1 MIRQAAQR
9 RSLPTNMKI
18 EPSKFIAKTS
28 GLPLKE
34 HNQNLLRQAAE
45 LLSQRPFVIEKYRSI
60 TGSNIQAELETS
72 AKCHD
77 IGKTDKEWQDP
88 VQADFKIW
96 QTLSEADKRNFRPK
110 NLMNVKIRHEMASL
124 QIAHKSNYSL
134 SKAVKAAIAA
144 HHGKLSHK
152 HEDRWKYREIFEVF
166 WYEFNNLSGSDF
178 PHYDRTSFD
187 RVILKR
193 YEFDGVR
200 ALLQLIDHRASAKEG
215 GDELPG
221 FRTFDYKFPH
231 KDEFGNDKKNEVQ
244 KKIEEFWDEPFS
256 ILRAP
261 TGAGKTDAALLWAKH
276 QVDEKRADRL
286 VIAMPTRFTANAL
299 SISVTDENFK
309 NLGDA
314 GLYHSS
320 ALYQRLK
327 DKDFRSKKE
336 EYETKRFIDKEQD
349 LARTLE
355 TPLTVTTID
364 HLCICLTATRET
376 HHATF
381 FGLANSCVVI
391 DEADFYD
398 EFTQLNIVVLLRA
411 LRLLKV
417 PVLLMSATV
426 PDSAMALYRQSGFE
440 VNRIYA
446 DESDYERTRCTIT
459 RYKDA
464 EHPEEIEK
472 LLQRALN
479 GEPTIIYA
487 NTVARAQA
495 YYRWFKDKIQDSYGE
510 TVLQDEDVVIYHS
523 RFIEPHKVERENRL
537 RELLGRK
544 AWETKTQRGVAILT
558 QIGEISVNIS
568 ANLMISDLCPLDRLA
583 QRVGRLARFTKNGGE
598 LFVVKPMKTDK
609 NGELKY
615 YPAPYGEYSKKEGWQ
630 TSETL
635 DKSDELLTDD
645 SYSARMFVDKVN
657 QLYPNIKE
665 AASDAIQN
673 KKQLEKLTIAN
684 WLILPVETVEE
695 ETAEDSDQTKDWR
708 SRDIP
713 FQYTIFTGF
722 NPSYIGFDEDYKE
735 PTNKAELREFEARY
749 GISCYAYEYHR
760 AKKEGFIEEKFFD
773 IRGETITREYVSDRY
788 YSADTGLNFAGDNYS
803 EETD

>member
-1 MIRQAAQR
+1 M
-9 RSLPTNMKI
+9 NMKTA
-18 EPSKFIAKTS
+18 PSNFIAKTS

-45 LLSQRPFVIEKYRSI
+45 LLSQRQFVIEKYKRI
-60 TGSNIQAELETS
+60 TGADIQIELETS

-77 IGKTDKEWQDP
+77 IGKTDDDWQIP
-88 VQADFKIW
+88 VQKDFAIW
-96 QTLSEADKRNFRPK
+96 KTLNETEKRSFRPV

-124 QIAHKSNYSL
+124 EIAHKSNYPL

-144 HHGKLSHK
+144 HHGKLSRR
-152 HEDRWKYREIFEVF
+152 HEKRWEYRLIFQEF
-166 WYEFNNLSGSDF
+166 WSQFNNESAEF
-178 PHYDRTSFD
+178 PLYDKQSFD
-187 RVILKR
+187 KIILKR
-193 YEFDGVR
+193 YQFDGVR
-200 ALLQLIDHRASAKEG
+200 SLLQMIDHRASAAENGEK
-215 GDELPG
+215 LPE
-221 FRTFDYKFPH
+221 FKTFDYKFPY
-231 KDEFGNDKKNEVQ
+231 KDGFGNEKKNEVQ
-244 KKIEEFWDEPFS
+244 KKIEELWNEPFA

-276 QVDEKRADRL
+276 QVDAGRADRL

-299 SISVTDENFK
+299 SISVTEENFK

-327 DKDFRSKKE
+327 EKNFKSKKE
-336 EYETKRFIDKEQD
+336 EYEIKRYIDKEQD

-364 HLCICLTATRET
+364 HLCICLTGTRET
-376 HHATF
+376 HHATY

-426 PDSAMALYRQSGFE
+426 PDSAMELYRQSGFE
-440 VNRIYA
+440 INKIYA

-459 RYKDA
+459 RYKNA
-464 EHPEEIEK
+464 ENPAEIEE
-472 LLQRALN
+472 LLQRALD

-495 YYRWFKDKIQDSYGE
+495 YYKWFKDKIQDLFGE
-510 TVLQDEDVVIYHS
+510 TELQNDDVVIYHS
-523 RFIEPHKVERENRL
+523 RFIEPHKVEKENRL

-544 AWETKTQRGVAILT
+544 AWETGTQRGVAILT

-583 QRVGRLARFTKNGGE
+583 QRVGRLARFTKDGGE
-598 LFVVKPMKTDK
+598 LFVINPMKTDK
-609 NGELKY
+609 TGETKF
-615 YPAPYGEYSKKEGWQ
+615 YPAPYGEYSRKEGWQ
-630 TSETL
+630 MSDVL
-635 DKSDELLTDD
+635 QKSDELLTDGD
-645 SYSARMFVDKVN
+645 YNAKKFVDKVN
-657 QLYPNIKE
+657 RLYPNMKE
-665 AASDAIQN
+665 DATDALQN
-673 KKQLEKLTIAN
+673 KKQLERLVVAN
-684 WLILPVETVEE
+684 WLILPAETVEE

-713 FQYTIFTGF
+713 YQYTIFTGF
-722 NPSYIGFDEDYKE
+722 NPSFDFGDDEDGYRP
-735 PTNKAELREFEARY
+735 PTNKSELREFEAKY

-760 AKKEGFIEEKFFD
+760 AKEKGKIYSLKNGKPLIFD
-773 IRGETITREYVSDRY
+773 IKGEEVTREFVPSIY
-788 YSADTGLNFAGDNYS
+788 YNKDTGLNFADDSFDY
-803 EETD
+803 DY

>member
-1 MIRQAAQR
+1 
-9 RSLPTNMKI
+9 MKI
-18 EPSKFIAKTS
+18 EPNKYIAKTS
-28 GLPLKE
+28 GLPLRE

-45 LLSQRPFVIEKYRSI
+45 LLSQRPFVIKKYKNI
-60 TGSNIQAELETS
+60 TGEDIQTELETS

-77 IGKTDKEWQDP
+77 IGKTDDDWQIP
-88 VQADFKIW
+88 VQKDFAVW
-96 QTLSEADKRNFRPK
+96 QTLSESERRNFRPT
-110 NLMNVKIRHEMASL
+110 NLMKVKIRHEMASL
-124 QIAHKSNYSL
+124 EIAHKSNYPL
-134 SKAVKAAIAA
+134 SKTAKAAIAA
-144 HHGKLSHK
+144 HHGKLSRR
-152 HEDRWKYREIFEVF
+152 HEERWNYRPIFQEF
-166 WYEFNNLSGSDF
+166 WKEFNNHSAEF
-178 PHYDRTSFD
+178 PLYDKQSFD
-187 RVILKR
+187 KTILGR
-193 YEFDGVR
+193 YAYDGVR

-215 GDELPG
+215 GDKLPD

-231 KDEFGNDKKNEVQ
+231 KDEFGNNKKNEVQ
-244 KKIEEFWDEPFS
+244 KKIEELWDHPFA

-276 QVDEKRADRL
+276 QVDAKRADRL

-299 SISVTDENFK
+299 SISVTEDNFK

-327 DKDFRSKKE
+327 DKDFKSKKE
-336 EYETKRFIDKEQD
+336 EYEVKRFIDKEQD

-398 EFTQLNIVVLLRA
+398 DFTQLNMVVLLRA

-426 PDSAMALYRQSGFE
+426 PDSAMELYRQSGFE
-440 VNRIYA
+440 IDKIYA

-464 EHPEEIEK
+464 ENPADIEE

-479 GEPTIIYA
+479 GEPMIIYA
-487 NTVARAQA
+487 NTVAQAQA
-495 YYRWFKDKIQDSYGE
+495 YYKWFKAKIQESDGE
-510 TVLQDEDVVIYHS
+510 TELDKNDVVIYHS
-523 RFIEPHKVERENRL
+523 RFIEPHKVEKENRL

-544 AWETKTQRGVAILT
+544 AWENKTQRGVAILT

-598 LFVVKPMKTDK
+598 LFVVNPVKTDK
-609 NGELKY
+609 NGETKF
-615 YPAPYGEYSKKEGWQ
+615 YPAPYGDYSKKEGWQ
-630 TSETL
+630 MSDVL
-635 DKSDELLTDD
+635 RKSDELLTDGD
-645 SYSARMFVDKVN
+645 YSAKKFVDKVN
-657 QLYPNIKE
+657 QLYPNLRK
-665 AASDAIQN
+665 ASSDAIFN
-673 KKQLEKLTIAN
+673 KKQLENLVVAN
-684 WLILPVETVEE
+684 WLILPAETVEE
-695 ETAEDSDQTKDWR
+695 ETAEDSDQTKNWR

-722 NPSYIGFDEDYKE
+722 DPNFLSFDDRDEYKP
-735 PTNKAELREFEARY
+735 PTNKSELREFEARY
-749 GISCYAYEYHR
+749 GISCYAYEYNK
-760 AKKEGFIEEKFFD
+760 AKKAGKIDSLENGRLLNFD
-773 IRGETITREYVSDRY
+773 IKGEIVTREFVPQNY
-788 YSADTGLNFAGDNYS
+788 YNKETGLNFNDNNYD
-803 EETD
+803 EDF

>member
-1 MIRQAAQR
+1 
-9 RSLPTNMKI
+9 MKI
-18 EPSKFIAKTS
+18 EPNKCIAKTS

-45 LLSQRPFVIEKYRSI
+45 LLSQRPFVIEKYKNI
-60 TGSNIQAELETS
+60 TGADIQTELETS

-77 IGKTDKEWQDP
+77 IGKTDDDWQIP
-88 VQADFKIW
+88 VQKDFAVW
-96 QTLSEADKRNFRPK
+96 QTLSESERRNFRPT
-110 NLMNVKIRHEMASL
+110 NLMKVKIRHEMASL
-124 QIAHKSNYSL
+124 EIAHKSNYPL
-134 SKAVKAAIAA
+134 SKVAKAAIAA
-144 HHGKLSHK
+144 HHGKLSRR
-152 HEDRWKYREIFEVF
+152 HEERWNYRPIFQEF
-166 WYEFNNLSGSDF
+166 WREFNNHSAEFSL
-178 PHYDRTSFD
+178 YDKQSFD
-187 RVILKR
+187 KIILNR
-193 YEFDGVR
+193 YAFDGVR

-215 GDELPG
+215 GDELPE

-231 KDEFGNDKKNEVQ
+231 KGEFGKDKKNEVQ
-244 KKIEEFWDEPFS
+244 KKIEELWDEPFS

-276 QVDEKRADRL
+276 QVDERRADRL

-299 SISVTDENFK
+299 SISVTEENFK

-327 DKDFRSKKE
+327 GRKFKSNQEKWKVE
-336 EYETKRFIDKEQD
+336 RFVDKEQD

-426 PDSAMALYRQSGFE
+426 PDSAIELYQQSGFE
-440 VNRIYA
+440 IDKIYA
-446 DESDYERTRCTIT
+446 DESDYERVRCTIT

-464 EHPEEIEK
+464 ENPAEIEE
-472 LLQRALN
+472 LLERALN

-495 YYRWFKDKIQDSYGE
+495 YYRWFKDKIQASDGE
-510 TVLQDEDVVIYHS
+510 TELQKSDVVIYHS
-523 RFIEPHKVERENRL
+523 RFIEPHKVEKENRL

-544 AWETKTQRGVAILT
+544 AWENGTQRGAAILT

-583 QRVGRLARFTKNGGE
+583 QRVGRLARFTKDGGE
-598 LFVVKPMKTDK
+598 LFVIKPLKTDK
-609 NGELKY
+609 TGETKF
-615 YPAPYGEYSKKEGWQ
+615 YPAPYGEYSRKEGWQ
-630 TSETL
+630 TSDILE
-635 DKSDELLTDD
+635 KSDELLTNGD
-645 SYSARMFVDKVN
+645 YSAKIFVDKVN
-657 QLYPNIKE
+657 QLYPNLKK
-665 AASDAIQN
+665 ASSDSLLN
-673 KKQLEKLTIAN
+673 RRQLENLVVAN
-684 WLILPVETVEE
+684 WLILPAETVEE

-722 NPSYIGFDEDYKE
+722 EPNFDFADDEDDYCP

-760 AKKEGFIEEKFFD
+760 AKEEGKIYSLKNDKALKFD
-773 IRGETITREYVSDRY
+773 IKGEIITREFVPSIY
-788 YSADTGLNFAGDNYS
+788 YNKDTGLNFADDSFGKD
-803 EETD
+803 DW

>member
-1 MIRQAAQR
+1 
-9 RSLPTNMKI
+9 MKT
-18 EPSKFIAKTS
+18 EPSNFIAKTS
-28 GLPLKE
+28 GLTLKE
-34 HNQNLLRQAAE
+34 HNQNLLRQAAD
-45 LLSQRPFVIEKYRSI
+45 LLSQRPFVIEKYKRL
-60 TGSNIQAELETS
+60 TGSDLQAELEVS

-77 IGKTDKEWQDP
+77 IGKTDDDWQIP
-88 VQADFKIW
+88 VQKDFAVW
-96 QTLSEADKRNFRPK
+96 QTLSDAEKRNFRAT
-110 NLMNVKIRHEMASL
+110 NLMKVPIRHELASL
-124 QIAHKSNYSL
+124 EIAHNSKYPL
-134 SKAVKAAIAA
+134 SKVAKAAIAA
-144 HHGKLSHK
+144 HHGKLSNR
-152 HEDRWKYREIFEVF
+152 HEDHWKKRESFKQF
-166 WYEFNNLSGSDF
+166 WKEFNNLKAELPS
-178 PHYDRTSFD
+178 YDRGTFD
-187 RVILKR
+187 KIILKR
-193 YEFDGVR
+193 YQFDGVR
-200 ALLQLIDHRASAKEG
+200 SLLQLIDHRASAAEN
-215 GDELPG
+215 GDELPK

-231 KDEFGNDKKNEVQ
+231 RDEFGKAKKNEVQ
-244 KKIEEFWDEPFS
+244 KKIEELWDKPFS

-276 QVDEKRADRL
+276 QVEAGRADRL
-286 VIAMPTRFTANAL
+286 VIAMPTRFTANSL

-327 DKDFRSKKE
+327 DKNFKSKKE

-349 LARTLE
+349 LARILE

-364 HLCICLTATRET
+364 HLCICLTGTRET

-426 PDSAMALYRQSGFE
+426 PNSAMELYRQSGFE
-440 VNRIYA
+440 VSKIYA

-464 EHPEEIEK
+464 EKPAEIEE
-472 LLQRALN
+472 LLQRVLD
-479 GEPTIIYA
+479 GEPAIIYA

-495 YYRWFKDKIQDSYGE
+495 YYKWFKNKIQDAFGKTE
-510 TVLQDEDVVIYHS
+510 LQDKDVVIYHS
-523 RFIEPHKVERENRL
+523 RFIEPHKVEKENRL

-544 AWETKTQRGVAILT
+544 AWENKTQRGVAILT

-583 QRVGRLARFTKNGGE
+583 QRVGRLARFTKDGGE
-598 LFVVKPMKTDK
+598 LFVVNPVKTDK
-609 NGELKY
+609 NGETKF
-615 YPAPYGEYSKKEGWQ
+615 YPAPYGEYSRKEGWQ
-630 TSETL
+630 MSDVL
-635 DKSDELLTDD
+635 RKSDELLTDGD
-645 SYSARMFVDKVN
+645 YSAKKFVNKVN
-657 QLYPNIKE
+657 QLYPNMKE

-673 KKQLEKLTIAN
+673 KKQLERLVVAN
-684 WLILPVETVEE
+684 WLILPAETVEE

-713 FQYTIFTGF
+713 YQYTIFTGF
-722 NPSYIGFDEDYKE
+722 ERNGLDDEYQE
-735 PTNKAELREFEARY
+735 PVNKAALREFETCY
-749 GISCYAYEYHR
+749 GITCYAYEYHK
-760 AKKEGFIEEKFFD
+760 AKKDGKIEEIHFN
-773 IRGETITREYVSDRY
+773 ISGEIIARESVTESY
-788 YSADTGLNFAGDNYS
+788 YSADTGLNFADDSSSY
-803 EETD
+803 DD

>member
-1 MIRQAAQR
+1 MKTE
-9 RSLPTNMKI
+9 RSN
-18 EPSKFIAKTS
+18 FIAKTS
-28 GLPLKE
+28 GLTLKE
-34 HNQNLLRQAAE
+34 HNQNLLRQAAD
-45 LLSQRPFVIEKYRSI
+45 LLSQRPFVIEKYIRT
-60 TGSNIQAELETS
+60 TGADLQAELEAS

-77 IGKTDKEWQDP
+77 MGKTDNDWQIP
-88 VQADFKIW
+88 VQKDFAVW
-96 QTLSEADKRNFRPK
+96 QTLSEAEKRNFRPK

-124 QIAHKSNYSL
+124 EIAHKCNYPL
-134 SKAVKAAIAA
+134 SKAAKAAIAA
-144 HHGKLSHK
+144 HHGKLSRR
-152 HEDRWKYREIFEVF
+152 HESRWDYRPIFQDF
-166 WYEFNNLSGSDF
+166 WREFNNQSAEF
-178 PHYDRTSFD
+178 PLYDEQSFD
-187 RVILKR
+187 KVIFNR
-193 YEFDGVR
+193 YAFDGVR
-200 ALLQLIDHRASAKEG
+200 SLLQLIDHRASAAEN
-215 GDELPG
+215 GDELPQ
-221 FRTFDYKFPH
+221 FRIFDYQFPH
-231 KDEFGNDKKNEVQ
+231 KDEFGKEKKNEVQ
-244 KKIEEFWDEPFS
+244 KKIEELWDEPFA

-276 QVDEKRADRL
+276 QIDAERADRL

-327 DKDFRSKKE
+327 DKEFKSKSE
-336 EYETKRFIDKEQD
+336 EWEVKRFVDKEQD
-349 LARTLE
+349 LARILE

-426 PDSAMALYRQSGFE
+426 PDSAMELYRQSGFE
-440 VNRIYA
+440 INKIYA
-446 DESDYERTRCTIT
+446 DKSDYERTRCTIT

-464 EHPEEIEK
+464 ENPGEIEE
-472 LLQRALN
+472 LLQRALD

-487 NTVARAQA
+487 NTVSRAQA
-495 YYRWFKDKIQDSYGE
+495 YYKWFKDKIRNSDGE
-510 TVLQDEDVVIYHS
+510 TELQDEDVVIYHS
-523 RFIEPHKVERENRL
+523 RFIESHKVEKENRL

-568 ANLMISDLCPLDRLA
+568 ANLMVSDLCPLDRLA
-583 QRVGRLARFTKNGGE
+583 QRVGRLARFTKDGGE
-598 LFVVKPMKTDK
+598 LFVIKPMKTDK
-609 NGELKY
+609 NGELKF
-615 YPAPYGEYSKKEGWQ
+615 YPAPYGEYSKRGGWQ

-635 DKSDELLTDD
+635 DKSNELLTDGK
-645 SYSARMFVDKVN
+645 YSARMFVDKVN
-657 QLYPNIKE
+657 QLYPNLKQP
-665 AASDAIQN
+665 ATGAIHN
-673 KKQLEKLTIAN
+673 KKQLENLVVAN
-684 WLILPVETVEE
+684 WLILPAETIEE
-695 ETAEDSDQTKDWR
+695 ETSEDSDHTKDWQ

-713 FQYTIFTGF
+713 FQYAIFTGF
-722 NPSYIGFDEDYKE
+722 NPNHIGFDDNYRE
-735 PTNKAELREFEARY
+735 PTSQAELREFEARY
-749 GISCYAYEYHR
+749 GITCYAYEYHR
-760 AKKEGFIEEKFFD
+760 AKKEDLIEERFFN
-773 IRGETITREYVSDRY
+773 IKGEIIMREYVSDRY
-788 YSADTGLNFAGDNYS
+788 YDADTGLNF
-803 EETD
+803 TDDSYGKEND

>member
-1 MIRQAAQR
+1 
-9 RSLPTNMKI
+9 MKT
-18 EPSKFIAKTS
+18 EPSEPIAKTS

-34 HNQNLLRQAAE
+34 HNQNLLKQAADA
-45 LLSQRPFVIEKYRSI
+45 LSQRKFVIEKYKI
-60 TGSNIQAELETS
+60 LTNGVDFEGELETS
-72 AKCHD
+72 AKWHD
-77 IGKTDKEWQDP
+77 IGKTDDDWQIP
-88 VQADFKIW
+88 VRKDFAIW
-96 QTLSEADKRNFRPK
+96 QTLNEAEKRNFRAT
-110 NLMNVKIRHEMASL
+110 NLMKVKIRHEMASL
-124 QIAHKSNYSL
+124 QIAVENKYRL
-134 SKAVKAAIAA
+134 SPTIKAAIAA
-144 HHGKLSHK
+144 HHGKLSRR
-152 HEDRWKYREIFEVF
+152 HEERWEYRPIFQQF
-166 WYEFNNLSGSDF
+166 WREFNNQSAEF
-178 PHYDRTSFD
+178 PLYDQQAFD
-187 RVILKR
+187 KIVLKR
-193 YEFDGVR
+193 YQFDGIR
-200 ALLQLIDHRASAKEG
+200 SLLQLIDHRASAKEN
-215 GDELPG
+215 GDELPD
-221 FRTFDYKFPH
+221 FRIFNYKFPH

-244 KKIEEFWDEPFS
+244 KKIEKLWDEPFS

-276 QVDEKRADRL
+276 QVDAGRADRL

-299 SISVTDENFK
+299 SISVTEENFK

-327 DKDFRSKKE
+327 GKNFESKKE
-336 EYETKRFIDKEQD
+336 EWEVKRFIDKEQD

-398 EFTQLNIVVLLRA
+398 DFTQLNIVVLLRA
-411 LRLLKV
+411 LQLLKV

-426 PDSAMALYRQSGFE
+426 PDSAMELYRQSGFKIDK
-440 VNRIYA
+440 IYA
-446 DESDYERTRCTIT
+446 DESDYERVRCTIT

-464 EHPEEIEK
+464 EFPEDVK
-472 LLQRALN
+472 NLLQRALN

-495 YYRWFKDKIQDSYGE
+495 YYKWFKDKIYDSFGEMELQQD
-510 TVLQDEDVVIYHS
+510 DIVIYHS
-523 RFIEPHKVERENRL
+523 RFIEPHKVEKENRL

-583 QRVGRLARFTKNGGE
+583 QRVGRLARFTKSGGE
-598 LFVVKPMKTDK
+598 LFVIKPLKTDK
-609 NGELKY
+609 TGETKF
-615 YPAPYGEYSKKEGWQ
+615 YPAPYGEYNKKEGWQ
-630 TSETL
+630 ISDVL
-635 DKSDELLTDD
+635 KKSDELLSEGD
-645 SYSARMFVDKVN
+645 YSAKTFVDKVN
-657 QLYPNIKE
+657 QLYPNLKE
-665 AASDAIQN
+665 ATSDAVLN
-673 KKQLEKLTIAN
+673 KKQLERLLVAN
-684 WLILPVETVEE
+684 WLILPAETVEA

-722 NPSYIGFDEDYKE
+722 KPNFDFADDEDDYLP

-749 GISCYAYEYHR
+749 GITCYAYEYHK
-760 AKKEGFIEEKFFD
+760 AKKSGKIDSLENGKALIFD
-773 IRGETITREYVSDRY
+773 IKGETVTREFVSPSY
-788 YSADTGLNFAGDNYS
+788 YNKDTGLNF
-803 EETD
+803 TDDGFGIDDW

>member
-1 MIRQAAQR
+1 
-9 RSLPTNMKI
+9 MKTVLN
-18 EPSKFIAKTS
+18 EPIAKTS

-34 HNQNLLRQAAE
+34 HNQNLLKQAADA
-45 LLSQRPFVIEKYRSI
+45 LSLRAFVIEKYKKL
-60 TGSNIQAELETS
+60 TNGADLKAELETS
-72 AKCHD
+72 AKWHD
-77 IGKTDKEWQDP
+77 IGKTDNEWQDAC
-88 VQADFKIW
+88 QADFKIW
-96 QTLSEADKRNFRPK
+96 ESLGKPKLFRAK
-110 NLMNVKIRHEMASL
+110 NIMATGVKGFRHEIASL
-124 QIAHKSNYSL
+124 QIAQENNYQL
-134 SKAVKAAIAA
+134 SPQVKAAIAA
-144 HHGKLSHK
+144 HHGKLSRRY
-152 HEDRWKYREIFEVF
+152 EERWKYRPIFQKF
-166 WYEFNNLSGSDF
+166 WSEFNNQSAEF
-178 PHYDRTSFD
+178 PLNDKKSFD
-187 RVILKR
+187 KIISKR
-193 YEFDGVR
+193 FQFDGVR
-200 ALLQLIDHRASAKEG
+200 AFLQLIDHRASAKEN
-215 GDELPG
+215 GDELPE
-221 FRTFDYKFPH
+221 FRTFDYKFPY
-231 KDEFGNDKKNEVQ
+231 KDELGNDKKNEVQ
-244 KKIEEFWDEPFS
+244 KKIEELWDEPFA

-276 QVDEKRADRL
+276 QVDNNRADRL

-299 SISVTDENFK
+299 SISVTEENFK

-327 DKDFRSKKE
+327 DKDFASKKE
-336 EYETKRFIDKEQD
+336 EWEVKKFVDKEQD

-364 HLCICLTATRET
+364 HLCICLTGTRET

-411 LRLLKV
+411 LRLLNV

-426 PDSAMALYRQSGFE
+426 PDSAIELYRQSGFE
-440 VNRIYA
+440 IDKIHA

-464 EHPEEIEK
+464 ELPEEIED

-487 NTVARAQA
+487 NTVSRAQN
-495 YYRWFKDKIQDSYGE
+495 YYYWFKRKIDESYGE
-510 TVLQDEDVVIYHS
+510 INLEKDDIVIYHS
-523 RFIEPHKVERENRL
+523 RFIEPHKVEKENRL

-544 AWETKTQRGVAILT
+544 AWENGTQRGVAILT

-583 QRVGRLARFTKNGGE
+583 QRVGRLARFTKEVGE
-598 LFVVKPMKTDK
+598 LFIVKPMKTNKD
-609 NGELKY
+609 GETKI
-615 YPAPYGEYSKKEGWQ
+615 YPAPYGEYRKKEGWQ
-630 TSETL
+630 MSDTL
-635 DKSDELLTDD
+635 EKSDELLTGGD
-645 SYSARMFVDKVN
+645 YSAKTFVDKVN
-657 QLYPNIKE
+657 NLYPNL
-665 AASDAIQN
+665 
-673 KKQLEKLTIAN
+673 KQAGSHTLENQKIFRNLITAN
-684 WLILPVETVEE
+684 WLILPQYTDETKN
-695 ETAEDSDQTKDWR
+695 AEDSDEPIMNWR

-722 NPSYIGFDEDYKE
+722 NPNFIDFDNDEDGYQP

-749 GISCYAYEYHR
+749 GISCYAYEYHK
-760 AKKEGFIEEKFFD
+760 AKKAGKIDSVENGKPLIFD
-773 IRGETITREYVSDRY
+773 IKGETITREFVSPNY
-788 YSADTGLNFAGDNYS
+788 YDKDTGLNFADDNFGEDDS
-803 EETD
+803 